1 MIKRNTVLRYSDM
14 LTFSLLLNSI
24 RQMRFTGLVIVIALL
39 QMLPIDANNPRTW
52 TSSDCVEPSKPSGYN
67 FDDSTFQLL
76 PPDFTSQLQH
86 ACRATHNFWQGKIY
100 VDPGSCVHW
109 MSAAENQLVNLFWTS
124 DVDLSK
130 IYMQMFGCNQYT
142 GVSLL
147 SVIQGDNSALV
158 ATNQTIFGTKTD
170 PGLLKD
176 LFSLMD
182 GVDHIKS
189 LAEGQLRSIQ
199 TASASQVVAAQA
211 LQAQLVQVASS
222 ILENTLSVMQ
232 LLVGNRTQTQ
242 TQAFSMIA
250 GQVSQA
256 TKDIESQSNSI
267 QSYFAT
273 TFNQL
278 NKRYNQWSAASEQGI
293 ADVTD
298 RQRLLQS
305 EVAQSDQ
312 IAQKITGDLTTLELA
327 NVATAVN
334 AANNGFDSD
343 LASAQASIAKDVEGV
358 TTDLLNSV
366 VSSRSQ
372 FGLQVD
378 GLARNVNDR
387 SNALRAS
394 LATAPAALATSAV
407 DAQRRVDA
415 SVLKVRELLKTSIMP
430 LVADVQTAM
439 QNVVGLSAAIDSIRS
454 QVNADLSTIKAASQQ
469 DILELAGTV
478 SESFGAI
485 QSDFTN
491 KFQPISDTME
501 QGISKKVQ
509 TGRGQLASI
518 MSGAQSSQS
527 DAANQQAIQAQAAQD
542 QAAASKTAAALV
554 SAQQQT
560 AADGTKAGL
569 DTMIKVVGSAMADS
583 QQTMKDVAQ
592 ANIGNIASVNSQLS
606 SNQEATM
613 NAAYSQV
620 RAGDQSSA
628 TRNADS
634 QSDSFDAQQTGQ
646 DLEQSISQSGAQL
659 DTTVAY
665 QNRQAQSLLGQINDL
680 VNYAKQSSGTLQD
693 QMKTFEQQAPAL
705 YATLQQKIAAY
716 KALLVS
722 QGQQA
727 QANAAGSAASESQ
740 NALASLASSLQQF
753 TGSSQGVS
761 PDLSADQNSVAT
773 DANSLVNDITALNDQ
788 LNKQSAAG
796 GVLVNNTAQVAM
808 TQSMESIKS
817 VSKDSAAALA
827 ALVTYNKDLI
837 NLKRSDILSS
847 GDAAMESATQ
857 ASDYLTENARHFVKL
872 SQQFITDANNL
883 EGQASQNL
891 TSMVN
896 QINQTLSDLRTSS
909 ELYLSRLNDA
919 ASQISAWPNEIL
931 QKASTI
937 NAAVQAKAADVT
949 STIMTI
955 AAASMNSTSGIQS
968 SLNAM
973 QTFVDQLSSIFDLQ
987 RTHFNDFARQF
998 SNRRVELMAGLNQ
1011 TISSQRGQFL
1021 SGLTSTDLA
1030 EARNA
1035 GRSTDSLQGLM
1046 TSLEKA
1052 KAQGSTNMNQVTAL
1066 MGKIGDGVG
1075 GLTNSFAS
1083 KMGVDLDALKQKAA
1097 KDAILTQQGIG
1108 STVGTTGTSAN
1119 MLAGNLANAL
1129 DQISQSELAAQ
1140 FASSGATK
1148 DVYAIAGLL
1157 KNAGQETQMKVSSLL
1172 KSLES
1177 GNMTFTEALGAA
1189 NDMTKRDVS
1198 SVMDILN
1205 VFTQYLSNQ
1214 IGQVYDFNA
1223 SVLDSVNAL
1232 NTTATKSIVQH
1243 VEINAQALG
1252 DMAVQQYKLG
1262 NMSNYVLSD
1271 PATGSKGI
1279 LDTTEAQRNQ
1289 SIVDMETF
1297 MNAMLHGTAESGSS
1311 GAFLQ
1316 MRSRLASIS
1325 RAIPR
1330 LNTSLPD
1337 AVNQAN
1343 VNLATATTEVST
1355 AKNLADNAITASIAQ
1370 ANAAISD
1377 ILNITKTALSSR

>member
-1 MIKRNTVLRYSDM
+1 
-14 LTFSLLLNSI
+14 
-24 RQMRFTGLVIVIALL
+24 MRRMT
-39 QMLPIDANNPRTW
+39 
-52 TSSDCVEPSKPSGYN
+52 E
-67 FDDSTFQLL
+67 
-76 PPDFTSQLQH
+76 
-86 ACRATHNFWQGKIY
+86 
-100 VDPGSCVHW
+100 
-109 MSAAENQLVNLFWTS
+109 AENHLVNLFWTS

-130 IYMQMFGCNQYT
+130 VYMKMFGCSQYT
-142 GVSLL
+142 GEPIL
-147 SVIQGDNSALV
+147 SVIQSDNAALV
-158 ATNQTIFGTKTD
+158 ATNSTIFGTKTD

-176 LFSLMD
+176 LYSLMD
-182 GVDHIKS
+182 GVDQIKS
-189 LAEGQLRSIQ
+189 VAEGQLRSIQ
-199 TASASQVVAAQA
+199 TASSSQVVAAQA
-211 LQAQLVQVASS
+211 LQAQLVQVATS

-250 GQVSQA
+250 GQVAQA

-267 QSYFAT
+267 QGYFAT
-273 TFNQL
+273 TFDQL

-305 EVAQSDQ
+305 NVAQADQ
-312 IAQKITGDLTTLELA
+312 IAQKITGDLTTSELA

-334 AANNGFDSD
+334 VANNGFDSD
-343 LASAQASIAKDVEGV
+343 LINSQASIAKDVAGLS
-358 TTDLLNSV
+358 TDLINSV
-366 VSSRSQ
+366 SSSRSQ
-372 FGLQVD
+372 FGNQAD
-378 GLARNVNDR
+378 GLVRIVNDR
-387 SNALRAS
+387 TNALRAS
-394 LATAPAALATSAV
+394 VATAPAVLATSAV

-415 SVLKVRELLKTSIMP
+415 AVVKVRELLKTSIMP
-430 LVADVQTAM
+430 LIADVQTAM
-439 QNVVGLSAAIDSIRS
+439 QTVVSLSAAIDSIRS
-454 QVNADLSTIKAASQQ
+454 QVNTDLANIKATSQQ
-469 DILELAGTV
+469 DVMKLAGQV
-478 SESFGAI
+478 SEAFGGI
-485 QSDFTN
+485 QSDFTAR
-491 KFQPISDTME
+491 FQPISDKME
-501 QGISKKVQ
+501 QGISSKVQ
-509 TGRGQLASI
+509 NGRAQLANI

-560 AADGTKAGL
+560 AADSTKAGL

-592 ANIGNIASVNSQLS
+592 ANMGNIANVNSQLAG
-606 SNQEATM
+606 NQQATM
-613 NAAYSQV
+613 NAAYAQV

-634 QSDSFDAQQTGQ
+634 QADSFDAQQTGQ
-646 DLEQSISQSGAQL
+646 DLEQSMSQSGAQL

-727 QANAAGSAASESQ
+727 QANAAGSAASETQ
-740 NALASLASSLQQF
+740 NVLGSLASSLQQF
-753 TGSSQGVS
+753 TASSSGVS
-761 PDLSADQNSVAT
+761 PDLSADQHSVAT
-773 DANSLVNDITALNDQ
+773 DANSLVNDIQALNDQ
-788 LNKQSAAG
+788 LSKQSSTGA
-796 GVLVNNTAQVAM
+796 VLVNNTAQVAL

-847 GDAAMESATQ
+847 GDAAMESATK
-857 ASDYLTENARHFVKL
+857 AAGYLTENAQHFVDL
-872 SQQFITDANNL
+872 SRQFITDANNL

-896 QINQTLSDLRTSS
+896 QINQSLSDLSTSS

-919 ASQISAWPNEIL
+919 ATQISSWPNDVL
-931 QKASTI
+931 QKASII

-973 QTFVDQLSSIFDLQ
+973 QVFVDQLSSIFELQ
-987 RTHFNDFARQF
+987 RTHFNDFSRQF

-1011 TISSQRGQFL
+1011 TISTQRGRFL
-1021 SGLTSTDLA
+1021 SGLTSADLA
-1030 EARNA
+1030 EAKKA
-1035 GRSTDSLQGLM
+1035 GSSTDSLQGLV

-1083 KMGVDLDALKQKAA
+1083 RMGVDLDAMKQKAA
-1097 KDAILTQQGIG
+1097 KDAILSQQGIG

-1119 MLAGNLANAL
+1119 KLAGNLANAL
-1129 DQISQSELAAQ
+1129 DQISQSGMAAQ

-1172 KSLES
+1172 KSLQS
-1177 GNMTFTEALGAA
+1177 GNMTFNEALSAA

-1205 VFTQYLSNQ
+1205 VFTQYLSTQ

-1223 SVLDSVNAL
+1223 SVIDTVNAL
-1232 NTTATKSIVQH
+1232 NATATKSIVQH
-1243 VEINAQALG
+1243 VEVNAEALG

-1271 PATGSKGI
+1271 PASGYKGI
-1279 LDTTEAQRNQ
+1279 LDSTQAQRNQ

-1297 MNAMLHGTAESGSS
+1297 MNSMLHGTGDSGSV
-1311 GAFLQ
+1311 GTFLQ
-1316 MRSRLASIS
+1316 MRSRLATIA
-1325 RAIPR
+1325 RAIPS
-1330 LNTSLPD
+1330 LNASLPD
-1337 AVNQAN
+1337 AVNLAN
-1343 VNLATATTEVST
+1343 ADLASATTQVTT
-1355 AKNLADNAITASIAQ
+1355 AKNLVDNAITASIAQ
-1370 ANAAISD
+1370 ANAAITD
-1377 ILNITKTALSSR
+1377 ILNITKTALGSR